1 MVKIT
6 TNIES
11 IFKKNI
17 NKELIMKLMA
27 DKVVL
32 ITGAAQGIGFASAK
46 AFAQAGASVA
56 LADYDKDLVNKAAE
70 QLNYCL

>member
-1 MVKIT
+1 VVKIT